1 MLDISKI
8 RKQFPILSTKVN
20 GENLVYFD
28 NGATTQK
35 PQSVITAE
43 SNYYQNENSNV
54 HRGVHFLSGLA
65 TDKFEETRI
74 TIQNFISAKHSHE
87 IIFTKG
93 TTDSI
98 NIVASGYRTLLN
110 KGDEIII
117 SELEHHSN
125 IVPWQMCCEQSGATL
140 KVIPLLDNGSL
151 DMIAF
156 ENFLSENTKLVSVS
170 HISNTLG
177 TINPIEEIIEKAQAV
192 GAKVMIDGAQAAAH
206 ISLNMQS
213 LGADFYCFSA
223 HKLYGPTGVGVLYGK
238 EDVLNELPPYQGGG
252 EMIKEVSFKKTTY
265 ACLPHKFEAGTPN
278 IAGVVAFK
286 SAIDFITELGLSNIA
301 KYEEELLQYA
311 TEEVLKIE
319 GLKIYGTA
327 ENKSGIISFNIN
339 ELHPY
344 DIGMIVD
351 KMGIAIRTGHHCT
364 QPIMERFNIPG
375 TARISLAVYNTKE
388 EIDICISALKKAKMM
403 LS

>member
-8 RKQFPILSTKVN
+8 RSQFPILNRKVN
-20 GENLVYFD
+20 GKDLVYFD

-35 PQSVITAE
+35 PQSVIDAE
-43 SNYYQNENSNV
+43 ANYYTDENSNV

-65 TDKFEETRI
+65 TDKFEETRDAV
-74 TIQNFISAKHSHE
+74 QDFIGAKHNHE

-98 NIVASGYRTLLN
+98 NLVANGFRTLLN

-117 SELEHHSN
+117 SEMEHHSN

-151 DMIAF
+151 NMEEF
-156 ENFLSENTKLVSVS
+156 ENLLSDNTKLVAVS
-170 HISNTLG
+170 HISNALG
-177 TINPIEEIIEKAQAV
+177 TINNIETIIKKAHSF
-192 GAKVMIDGAQAAAH
+192 GAKVLIDGAQAASH
-206 ISLNMQS
+206 IALDMQK
-213 LGADFYCFSA
+213 LDADFYCFSA
-223 HKLYGPTGVGVLYGK
+223 HKMFGPTGVGVLYGK
-238 EDVLNELPPYQGGG
+238 EEILNKLPPYQGGG
-252 EMIKEVSFKKTTY
+252 EMIKEVSFEKTTY

-278 IAGVVAFK
+278 ISGVIAFK
-286 SAIDFITELGLSNIA
+286 QAIDFITELGVETIA
-301 KYEEELLQYA
+301 KYEDELLQYA
-311 TEEVLKIE
+311 TAEVLKIE

-327 ENKSGIISFNIN
+327 AHKSGIISFNI
-339 ELHPY
+339 EGLHPY

-351 KMGIAIRTGHHCT
+351 KMGVAIRTGHHCT
-364 QPIMERFNIPG
+364 QPIMDRFNIPG
-375 TARISLAVYNTKE
+375 TARISLSVYNTKQ
-388 EIDICISALKKAKMM
+388 EIDVCINAIKKAKLM

>member
-1 MLDISKI
+1 MLDINQI
-8 RKQFPILSTKVN
+8 RKQFPILSRKVN
-20 GENLVYFD
+20 GHDLVYFD

-35 PQSVITAE
+35 PDSVIEAE

-74 TIQNFISAKHSHE
+74 TIQNFINAKHSHE

-98 NIVASGYRTLLN
+98 NIVASGYRSLLN

-140 KVIPLLDNGSL
+140 KVIPLLDNGIL
-151 DMIAF
+151 DMVEF
-156 ENFLSENTKLVSVS
+156 ENLLSKNTKLVSIS

-177 TINPIEEIIEKAQAV
+177 TINPIEKIIEKAKAV
-192 GAKVMIDGAQAAAH
+192 GAKVLIDGAQAASH
-206 ISLNMQS
+206 ISINMQD
-213 LGADFYCFSA
+213 LDVDFYCFSA

-238 EDVLNELPPYQGGG
+238 EDVLNELPAYQGGG

-265 ACLPHKFEAGTPN
+265 AGLPHKFEAGTPN

-286 SAIDFITELGLSNIA
+286 AAINFITGLGINNIA
-301 KYEEELLQYA
+301 KHEEELLKYA

-319 GLKIYGTA
+319 GLRIYGTA
-327 ENKSGIISFNIN
+327 KNKSAIISFNIN

-344 DIGMIVD
+344 DIGMIID

-364 QPIMERFNIPG
+364 QPIMDKFNIPG
-375 TARISLAVYNTKE
+375 TARISLAVYNTKD
-388 EIDICISALKKAKMM
+388 EIDICIKAIKKAKIM

>member
-74 TIQNFISAKHSHE
+74 TIQNFIGAKHSHE

-327 ENKSGIISFNIN
+327 KNKSGIISFNIN

-388 EIDICISALKKAKMM
+388 EIDVCINALKKAKMM

>member
-8 RKQFPILSTKVN
+8 REQFPILSRKVN
-20 GENLVYFD
+20 GHDLIYFD

-35 PQSVITAE
+35 PQPVITAE
-43 SNYYQNENSNV
+43 SNYYKNENSNV

-65 TDKFEETRI
+65 TDKFEATRN
-74 TIQNFISAKHSHE
+74 TIQNFINAKHSHE

-98 NIVASGYRTLLN
+98 NIVASGYRSILN

-206 ISLNMQS
+206 IPINMQS

-238 EDVLNELPPYQGGG
+238 EEVLNELPPYQGGG

-286 SAIDFITELGLSNIA
+286 SAIDFINGLGLSNIA
-301 KYEEELLQYA
+301 KHEEELLQYA

-327 ENKSGIISFNIN
+327 KNKSGIISFNIN

-375 TARISLAVYNTKE
+375 TARISLAVYNTKD
-388 EIDICISALKKAKMM
+388 EIDVCIKAIKKAKMM

>member
-8 RKQFPILSTKVN
+8 REQFPILSRKVN
-20 GENLVYFD
+20 GHDLIYFD

-35 PQSVITAE
+35 PQPVITAE
-43 SNYYQNENSNV
+43 SNYYKNENSNV

-65 TDKFEETRI
+65 TDKFEATRN
-74 TIQNFISAKHSHE
+74 TIQNFINAKHSHE

-98 NIVASGYRTLLN
+98 NIVASGYRSILN

-206 ISLNMQS
+206 IPINMQS

-238 EDVLNELPPYQGGG
+238 EEVLNELPPYQGGG

-286 SAIDFITELGLSNIA
+286 SAIDFINGLGLSNIA

-364 QPIMERFNIPG
+364 QPIMKRFNIPG
-375 TARISLAVYNTKE
+375 TARISLAVYNTKD
-388 EIDICISALKKAKMM
+388 EIDVCIKAIKKAKMM